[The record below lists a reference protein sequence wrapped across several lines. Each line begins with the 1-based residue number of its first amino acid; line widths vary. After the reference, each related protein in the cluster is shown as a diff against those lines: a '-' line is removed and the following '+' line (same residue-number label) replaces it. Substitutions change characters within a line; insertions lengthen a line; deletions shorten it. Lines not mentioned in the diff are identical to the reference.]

1 MEMTAIPNG
10 FKMTELGM
18 LPEEWVV
25 VSLEE
30 ISEVK
35 GGKRLPKGHTFAD
48 HSSQYPYIRV
58 IDFKNYSID
67 ESNLKFLTQED
78 GELLKRYTISSK
90 DVYISIAGTIGLSGF
105 VPDYLD
111 NANLTENA
119 AKIIINDE
127 TQMDKYFLTYFL
139 QCHKGQEQITIRTSK
154 TSQPKLA
161 LIRIKQI
168 PIPLPPLPEQQKI
181 AEVLSTVQQAKEK
194 TDTVISATKEL
205 KKSLMKHLFT
215 YGPVPVN
222 EFNELGEFN
231 KFNELRVDEL
241 QNAQNS
247 KNSSNSSNSSNSK
260 NSINLKETEIGLVPE
275 EWDIAKLGDV
285 AEQRKETTNPRD
297 GDWKYV
303 GLEHID
309 PGESHL
315 KRYGFSNEV
324 RSSKSKFYSG
334 DILYGK
340 LRPYLDKGVLVDLEG
355 ICSTDIIVIKTKEN
369 LNETLLAYL
378 VHINEFREYATKT
391 MTGVNHPRTSWR
403 TLSQFYIPLPP
414 LSIQQKIASILSTVD
429 EKIEKAENKKKALE
443 ALFKTLL
450 HDLMTAKFRVN
461 HLEVTL

>member
-1 MEMTAIPNG
+1 MEMNAIPDG

-25 VSLEE
+25 VRLEE

-35 GGKRLPKGHTFAD
+35 GGKRLPKGHTFAN

-58 IDFKNYSID
+58 IDFKNNSID
-67 ESNLKFLTQED
+67 EGNLKFLTQED

-194 TDTVISATKEL
+194 TDAVISATNEL
-205 KKSLMKHLFT
+205 KKSLMRHLFS

-222 EFNELGEFN
+222 EFDELDE
-231 KFNELRVDEL
+231 FNELDELEVNEL

-247 KNSSNSSNSSNSK
+247 KNSSNSSNS
-260 NSINLKETEIGLVPE
+260 INLKETEIGLVPE
-275 EWDIAKLGDV
+275 EWAVKPLIDIATL
-285 AEQRKETTNPRD
+285 QRGKDLPKQKQIPGTFPI
-297 GDWKYV
+297 V
-303 GLEHID
+303 GSRGCLTITQQPIE
-309 PGESHL
+309 
-315 KRYGFSNEV
+315 
-324 RSSKSKFYSG
+324 
-334 DILYGK
+334 
-340 LRPYLDKGVLVDLEG
+340 
-355 ICSTDIIVIKTKEN
+355 II
-369 LNETLLAYL
+369 
-378 VHINEFREYATKT
+378 
-391 MTGVNHPRTSWR
+391 
-403 TLSQFYIPLPP
+403 Q
-414 LSIQQKIASILSTVD
+414 
-429 EKIEKAENKKKALE
+429 
-443 ALFKTLL
+443 
-450 HDLMTAKFRVN
+450 
-461 HLEVTL
+461 

>member
-1 MEMTAIPNG
+1 MEMNAIPDG

-25 VSLEE
+25 VRFSDCRAKQRLK
-30 ISEVK
+30 IPPSILKSEYKPTGEYPIVDQSMNFIAGYTDENEK
-35 GGKRLPKGHTFAD
+35 IVRQQLPVIIFGDHTRIFKFVDFPFAIGAD
-48 HSSQYPYIRV
+48 GTKIIFPKIEV
-58 IDFKNYSID
+58 FDP
-67 ESNLKFLTQED
+67 KFLYYYFLNFKIPSK
-78 GELLKRYTISSK
+78 GYNRHFKLLKECIVVR
-90 DVYISIAGTIGLSGF
+90 
-105 VPDYLD
+105 
-111 NANLTENA
+111 
-119 AKIIINDE
+119 
-127 TQMDKYFLTYFL
+127 
-139 QCHKGQEQITIRTSK
+139 
-154 TSQPKLA
+154 
-161 LIRIKQI
+161 
-168 PIPLPPLPEQQKI
+168 PPLPEQRAI
-181 AEVLSTVQQAKEK
+181 AKVLSIAQQAKEK
-194 TDTVISATKEL
+194 TDTVISATNEL
-205 KKSLMKHLFT
+205 KKSLTKHLFS

-222 EFNELGEFN
+222 EFNEFDELGV
-231 KFNELRVDEL
+231 KEL
-241 QNAQNS
+241 QNAQ
-247 KNSSNSSNSSNSK
+247 NSSNSSNSK

-275 EWDIAKLGDV
+275 EWDVVRLGDV
-285 AEQRKETTNPRD
+285 AEQRKETTNPGD

-315 KRYGFSNEV
+315 KRCGVSSEV

-340 LRPYLDKGVLVDLEG
+340 LRPYLDKGVLVDFEG